1 VGVRFATKV
10 KKIKNKV
17 YPAFFII
24 FLKEAGL
31 SFQNMQE
38 FSFSDVTHQAEAKA
52 KEILALALASA
63 FLKSLIHDRSNY
75 NTIPGN

>member
-1 VGVRFATKV
+1 VGCLFVTKV

-31 SFQNMQE
+31 LFQNLQE
-38 FSFSDVTHQAEAKA
+38 FSFSDVPPQLKAKA
-52 KEILALALASA
+52 SQISFHHAQGL
-63 FLKSLIHDRSNY
+63 
-75 NTIPGN
+75 

>member
-1 VGVRFATKV
+1 VGCLFATKV

-17 YPAFFII
+17 YPAFFSI

-38 FSFSDVTHQAEAKA
+38 FSFSDVTPQAKA
-52 KEILALALASA
+52 KISFA
-63 FLKSLIHDRSNY
+63 
-75 NTIPGN
+75 